1 MADVEL
7 RELVKTYPGAST
19 RATDDVSLSVADG
32 EFMVLLGP
40 SGCGKTTLLRAVAGL
55 DVPDSG
61 QIVIGGRDVTYLEP
75 RHRNLSMVFQSYAVF
90 PHKRVRDNIGFGLK
104 VRGVPED
111 EIRRKV
117 AWAAEMLQLSD
128 YLDRYPAKL
137 SGGQRQRVAVARA
150 IVVESDVL
158 LMDEPLS
165 NLDALLRLSFRADL
179 KKLVNELGL
188 TTIYVT
194 HDQIEALSLG
204 DRVAVMRDGQV
215 SQCDSPTLVY
225 DNPADEFVGGFLGS
239 PPMNFLSGKVN
250 ENGHGLVLELRDQWV
265 PVPAALSGYRGRELD
280 LGVRA
285 EALRVLDDSERS
297 SALALRCVVDVF
309 EPLGSSVLLTTDISG
324 HRVKI
329 QTPASFRAEP
339 GDVLRVE
346 LPDAQCRWYDPETQL
361 LLEVR

>member
-1 MADVEL
+1 
-7 RELVKTYPGAST
+7 
-19 RATDDVSLSVADG
+19 
-32 EFMVLLGP
+32 MVLLGP

-55 DVPDSG
+55 ELPDEG
-61 QIVIGGRDVTYLEP
+61 QVVIGGRDVTYLEP

-104 VRGVPED
+104 VRGVPVA

-117 AWAAEMLQLSD
+117 DWAAEMLQLTD
-128 YLDRYPAKL
+128 HLDRYPATL

-179 KKLVNELGL
+179 KKLVGELGL

-194 HDQIEALSLG
+194 HDQVEALSLG
-204 DRVAVMRDGQV
+204 DRVAVMKDGRV
-215 SQCDSPTLVY
+215 TQCANPTDVY
-225 DNPADEFVGGFLGS
+225 DNPATEFVGGFLGS
-239 PPMNFLSGKVN
+239 PPMNFLSGTVS
-250 ENGHGLVLELRDQWV
+250 ENGHGLALELGDQWV
-265 PVPAALSGYRGRELD
+265 PVPAELSTYRDRRLD

-285 EALRVLDDSERS
+285 ESLK
-297 SALALRCVVDVF
+297 VVDEPEGLTCTVEVY
-309 EPLGSSVLLTTDISG
+309 EPLGSSVLLTTVLSG
-324 HRVKI
+324 QRVKVSAPPGF
-329 QTPASFRAEP
+329 QAAP
-339 GDVLRVE
+339 GDELRVA
-346 LPDAQCRWYDPETQL
+346 PTQTRWYDPETQL

>member
-1 MADVEL
+1 VADVEL
-7 RELVKTYPGAST
+7 RELVKTYPGGSAP
-19 RATDDVSLSVADG
+19 ATDNVSLSVADG

-55 DVPDSG
+55 ELPDSG
-61 QIVIGGRDVTYLEP
+61 QVVIGGRDVTYLEP

-90 PHKRVRDNIGFGLK
+90 PHKKVRDNIGFGLK
-104 VRGVPED
+104 VRGVPAAEV
-111 EIRRKV
+111 ERKV

-150 IVVESDVL
+150 IVVEADVL

-179 KKLVNELGL
+179 KKLVGELGL

-194 HDQIEALSLG
+194 HDQVEALSLG
-204 DRVAVMRDGQV
+204 DRVAVMREGRV
-215 SQCDSPTLVY
+215 SQVDVPTLVY
-225 DNPADEFVGGFLGS
+225 DHPADEFVAGFLGS
-239 PPMNFLSGKVN
+239 PPMNFLSGTVN
-250 ENGHGLVLELRDQWV
+250 ENGDGLVLELADQHV
-265 PVPAALSGYRGRELD
+265 PVPRALADYRGRGLD

-285 EALRVLDDSERS
+285 ESLRVLGADEPS
-297 SALALRCVVDVF
+297 SVASLRCVVDVY
-309 EPLGSSVLLTTDISG
+309 EPLGSSVLLTTDLAG

-329 QTPASFRAEP
+329 QTPASFRADP
-339 GDVLRVE
+339 GDELRVE
-346 LPDAQCRWYDPETQL
+346 LPDEQCRWYDPETKL
-361 LLEVR
+361 LLEVP

>member
-7 RELVKTYPGAST
+7 RSLVKTYPGART
-19 RATDDVSLSVADG
+19 RATDDVSLSIADG

-55 DVPDSG
+55 ELPDEG
-61 QIVIGGRDVTYLEP
+61 QVVIGGRDVTYAEP

-90 PHKRVRDNIGFGLK
+90 PHKKVRDNIGFGLK
-104 VRGVPED
+104 VRGVPAD

-117 AWAAEMLQLSD
+117 EWAAEMLQLTE

-179 KKLVNELGL
+179 KKLVGELGL

-194 HDQIEALSLG
+194 HDQVEALSLG
-204 DRVAVMRDGQV
+204 DRVAVMKDGRIV
-215 SQCDSPTLVY
+215 ETGPT
-225 DNPADEFVGGFLGS
+225 
-239 PPMNFLSGKVN
+239 
-250 ENGHGLVLELRDQWV
+250 R
-265 PVPAALSGYRGRELD
+265 
-280 LGVRA
+280 
-285 EALRVLDDSERS
+285 
-297 SALALRCVVDVF
+297 
-309 EPLGSSVLLTTDISG
+309 
-324 HRVKI
+324 
-329 QTPASFRAEP
+329 
-339 GDVLRVE
+339 DVLARPQHPYTRMLIAAV
-346 LPDAQCRWYDPETQL
+346 PSVAPRARPA
-361 LLEVR
+361 